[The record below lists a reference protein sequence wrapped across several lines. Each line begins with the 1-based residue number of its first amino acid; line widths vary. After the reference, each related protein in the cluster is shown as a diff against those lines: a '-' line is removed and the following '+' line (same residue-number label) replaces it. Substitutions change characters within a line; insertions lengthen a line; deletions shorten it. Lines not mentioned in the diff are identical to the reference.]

1 MIKHS
6 LLFIDDEPN
15 ILSSLKRVLEGEDRE
30 IYLAKDAAEGWK
42 ILQEKGEMEVVICD
56 NKLPGMMGVDF
67 FIKVKHLYPDTIRI
81 LITGYPDLN
90 SAVDAINKAHI
101 WRYILKPVEVEELR
115 ALVKQS
121 FDYYRIL
128 KENRLLLQIARQQA
142 EWLRVLKEKYP
153 AMISKEVS
161 GDMTYAMDEKHV
173 SAIVEE
179 FIKKYYPQEKTKDE
193 GRGTKDENA

>member
-1 MIKHS
+1 MTKHT
-6 LLFIDDEPN
+6 LLIIDDEPN
-15 ILSSLKRVLEGEDRE
+15 ILSSLKRVVEGEERE
-30 IYLAKDAAEGWK
+30 VYLAKDAEEGWK
-42 ILQEKGEMEVVICD
+42 TLQEKGEMEVIICD
-56 NKLPGMMGVDF
+56 NKLPGMLGVDF
-67 FIKVKHLYPDTIRI
+67 FIKVKRLYPDTIRI

-90 SAVDAINKAHI
+90 SAMDAINKAHI
-101 WRYILKPVEVEELR
+101 WRYILKPIEVEELKT
-115 ALVKQS
+115 LIKQS

-153 AMISKEVS
+153 GMVGKEIS
-161 GDMTYAMDEKHV
+161 GDMAYAMEEKHV

-193 GRGTKDENA
+193 GQGTKEKTA